1 MYTLI
6 RDGNGSVTYR
16 TRKSPA
22 EMSPEQARRALSGLL
37 PLLQELLDAGYPD
50 GRPESVQ
57 SDEGDLVIPGSD
69 RLSEGP
75 PVRSPNRSAGTDESG
90 SRPQEAAPP

>member
-6 RDGNGSVTYR
+6 RDGDGSVTYR

-22 EMSPEQARRALSGLL
+22 EMTAEQARRALSGLL

-50 GRPESVQ
+50 GRPESVP

-69 RLSEGP
+69 RLSGGH
-75 PVRSPNRSAGTDESG
+75 PVRSPNGSAETDESG